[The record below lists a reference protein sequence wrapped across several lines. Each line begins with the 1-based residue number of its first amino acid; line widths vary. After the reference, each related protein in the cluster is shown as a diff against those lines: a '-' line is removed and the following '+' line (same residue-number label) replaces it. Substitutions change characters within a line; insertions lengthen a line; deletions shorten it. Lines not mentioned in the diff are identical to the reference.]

1 MNGRTFKKII
11 ALILCMVM
19 VLSVFPA
26 VYADSIPTQYLD
38 YVVDGRVDYKELH
51 VKYFQVYYRPLTPPT
66 SRFTVTVKRNGT
78 TISTGYSDQS
88 DVLYAQIGDEIV
100 IENTSKLGSGTGWK
114 KCDFQV
120 TKNGSTVSTISSISG
135 MESYEIKTTDEATY
149 ILSLCIM
156 DNTPMDKTEGWGN
169 WSYNGFKVPGT
180 NPGTGSTG
188 SDFPGWWYYTKL
200 TVQIREPE
208 YTLQEKHIDTNSG
221 KVLYEKLHEG
231 ITSSTKTT
239 SSLSFEGYRFIGS
252 RAGYTWNDIANGT
265 TENIESRTASFG
277 KNRRNA
283 FHYYYYELITPEIP
297 DPPPPGTATI
307 VVYHRNK
314 YTGENLSELPPDY
327 SRSGIPYGTYTIT
340 APPAPDGYTFDS
352 SSTPSPQT
360 VTVNAANNYK
370 EIVFYYKPNVVVQKK
385 RPVAI
390 LTGPEQVMAGDDF
403 KVSAKDSYATEPGAT
418 IKYYLWDIN
427 RYTPSWPPIE
437 DRDKT
442 VTLWSDAV
450 EGDYCGVEVT
460 VVDSNGMTDDDRISI
475 EVLPAEPTPVI
486 TITGDLRENRKVTL
500 SAANSKA
507 PKHFPIDTSKT
518 KWEITAVS
526 GGTAADIKYKGSLT
540 GATTVDTLYKKAGKY
555 HIKLTVELTV
565 GVPRSTEMDITI
577 KPDLPPIA
585 DFSTPT
591 TIYRNPK
598 DSNNAAAI
606 ITNLSTSPDG
616 DPIWKSACLEVYDSD
631 NDGNFDEET
640 CYYSVN
646 GNSWL
651 TTGKTYAQIKASG
664 FDIFSLTDSNPGT
677 YTHKSKQVGK
687 YIYEITVIEGIP
699 ESTTI
704 PEFISINDYRRN
716 NTWQ

>member
-1 MNGRTFKKII
+1 MSKKKIVFV
-11 ALILCMVM
+11 ALIT
-19 VLSVFPA
+19 VLLIETVIIWASG
-26 VYADSIPTQYLD
+26 TQD
-38 YVVDGRVDYKELH
+38 YRTIDFKDDKELPIL
-51 VKYFQVYYRPLTPPT
+51 KPTAQFTLTH
-66 SRFTVTVKRNGT
+66 NGT
-78 TISTGYSDQS
+78 KYESPVGTNLDSFEVAVNATVGDIVTIQDFSHSNREQK
-88 DVLYAQIGDEIV
+88 IKE
-100 IENTSKLGSGTGWK
+100 W
-114 KCDFQV
+114 DFQYSRPDG
-120 TKNGSTVSTISSISG
+120 TNEK
-135 MESYEIKTTDEATY
+135 IKTKAFEKSYRLDKPGTYTFSLCVRDTVEDEAWTY
-149 ILSLCIM
+149 Y
-156 DNTPMDKTEGWGN
+156 WGN
-169 WSYNGFKVPGT
+169 WSDNGNHQVIGH
-180 NPGTGSTG
+180 NPGKNL
-188 SDFPGWWYYTKL
+188 SDPSDDFDGYWYFTRIVVIARNPTYSL
-200 TVQIREPE
+200 E
-208 YTLQEKHIDTNSG
+208 EKHIDTITG
-221 KVLYEKLHEG
+221 EVLSETLHKE
-231 ITSSTKTT
+231 ITSNSFTTTKEN
-239 SSLSFEGYRFIGS
+239 FDGYDFVGS
-252 RAGYTWNDIANGT
+252 RAGYTWSDIANGT
-265 TENIESRTASFG
+265 TENISSRTANFTNM
-277 KNRRNA
+277 KKNA
-283 FHYYYYELITPEIP
+283 FHYYYYKRNTPP
-297 DPPPPGTATI
+297 TPPPPGKADII
-307 VVYHRNK
+307 VYYKDKISGEAVYPED
-314 YTGENLSELPPDY
+314 TSLMGVD
-327 SRSGIPYGTYTIT
+327 YGTYTIT
-340 APPAPDGYTFDS
+340 APPAPSEYTFDS
-352 SSTPSPQT
+352 ASTPSPQI

-370 EIVFYYKPNVVVQKK
+370 EIIFYYKPNTVVQKK